1 MQDKVIKI
9 GWILMLIVGL
19 ERVALSVILVA
30 TGLGDAHAGTLF
42 ATIGV
47 ATVGISLGSYRKAE
61 KWSWWTLLAIGL
73 MPLLYCTI
81 AHGLMPGNIGDWV
94 LFILAIAIPARAILG
109 KKSTNSST

>member
-1 MQDKVIKI
+1 MQSRLLTI
-9 GWILMLIVGL
+9 GWILMLILGI
-19 ERVALSVILVA
+19 ERIALSVTLVA
-30 TGLGDAHAGTLF
+30 TGFGDAHAGTLF

-81 AHGLMPGNIGDWV
+81 VHGLMPGNIVDWV
-94 LFILAIAIPARAILG
+94 LFILAIALPAKAILG
-109 KKSTNSST
+109 KKR